1 MTEKKSII
9 GHLDHGEGRI
19 VLALADPRSPDEFAA
34 AERLEA
40 LGLGTLNA
48 DGTITLNEKGEAALG
63 EFTDAVVVELAALE
77 AEADQ

>member
-1 MTEKKSII
+1 MSTLIT
-9 GHLDHGEGRI
+9 
-19 VLALADPRSPDEFAA
+19 LANPSTPEEYSA

-63 EFTDAVVVELAALE
+63 EFTDAVAVELAALE
-77 AEADQ
+77 AEASQ

>member
-1 MTEKKSII
+1 MTGK
-9 GHLDHGEGRI
+9 RI
-19 VLALADPRSPDEFAA
+19 ALAQPRTTDEFEA

-63 EFTDAVVVELAALE
+63 EFTDAVTVELAALE
-77 AEADQ
+77 AEAGQ